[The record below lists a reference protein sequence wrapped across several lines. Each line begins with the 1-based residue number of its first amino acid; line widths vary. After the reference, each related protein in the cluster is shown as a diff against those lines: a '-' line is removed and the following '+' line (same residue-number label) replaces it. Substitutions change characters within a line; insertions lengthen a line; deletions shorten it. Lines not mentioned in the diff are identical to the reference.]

1 MTSSVHGLPAAR
13 ACPITRTV
21 TSVLST
27 PEMLSHPKIDSELED
42 ALRYDEHGTEI
53 ISTLDVR
60 PNLRNAVW
68 EARNRSH
75 LIGLRAGSPT
85 PSGLVGTMRSA
96 VVNGMSIADITGN
109 AHTVER
115 TPTMAD
121 QLPIDSV
128 MFTFVIS
135 GESFHFNGTSPPVLV
150 KQGEVAIYDS
160 DSPFMLGFTEA
171 MHAVVASVPRHHLVD
186 IGMQDC
192 FRRLKV
198 IRHAGTGV
206 ETEMARDL
214 LDVLRGAFER
224 PVDVDVHEFDDT
236 LLANALRT
244 LRRLSV
250 QPTQT
255 SYHYFTAATAYI
267 ESHFDDPRL
276 SIADIAHTLSLS
288 QRHLG
293 RIFAARET
301 TVARHIQKLRLQRA
315 RRLLASPESCHMGVA
330 EVGHRC
336 GFSSPS
342 HFSKAFRAYF
352 GVTPTEARRAESL
365 PAAD

>member
-1 MTSSVHGLPAAR
+1 M
-13 ACPITRTV
+13 
-21 TSVLST
+21 
-27 PEMLSHPKIDSELED
+27 MSHAKIDSELED
-42 ALRYDEHGTEI
+42 ALRCDEHGTEI

-85 PSGLVGTMRSA
+85 PSGLIGTMRSA

-135 GESFHFNGTSPPVLV
+135 GESFHFNGTMPPVLV

-171 MHAVVASVPRHHLVD
+171 MRAVVASVPRHHLAD

-198 IRHAGTGV
+198 MRHAGTGA
-206 ETEMARDL
+206 ETKTARDL
-214 LDVLRGAFER
+214 LDVLQGAFER
-224 PVDVDVHEFDDT
+224 PVDVDVHEFGDT
-236 LLANALRT
+236 FLANALRT

-250 QPTQT
+250 QPMQT
-255 SYHYFTAATAYI
+255 SDHYFTAATAFI
-267 ESHFDDPRL
+267 ESHLDDPGL
-276 SIADIAHTLSLS
+276 SIADVAYTLSLS

-315 RRLLASPESCHMGVA
+315 LRLLVSTEGHHITVA
-330 EVGHRC
+330 EVGRRC
-336 GFSSPS
+336 GFSSAS
-342 HFSKAFRAYF
+342 HFSRVFRDRF
-352 GVTPTEARRAESL
+352 GVTPSEARRGCFVDMLSA
-365 PAAD
+365 